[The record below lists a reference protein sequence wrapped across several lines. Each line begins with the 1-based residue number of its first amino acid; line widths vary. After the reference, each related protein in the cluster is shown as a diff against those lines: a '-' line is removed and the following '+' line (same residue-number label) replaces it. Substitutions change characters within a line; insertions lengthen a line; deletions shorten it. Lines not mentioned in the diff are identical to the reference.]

1 MTLIIAGVFIFLVW
15 FYVLFARDFL
25 IKRWPDQ
32 WGWWHTF
39 EDKLW
44 SGSKTIIVA
53 RAYQLGG
60 WLLALQTMLASAGID
75 TTPFTNQLAEFIPER
90 YRPLALSGGMILTG
104 LAFVWLR
111 KRTSQTVEASKM
123 EVGGGVK

>member
-25 IKRWPDQ
+25 IKRWPDRF
-32 WGWWHTF
+32 GKWHTF
-39 EDKLW
+39 EDTLW

-53 RAYQLGG
+53 RAYQLAG
-60 WLLALQTMLASAGID
+60 WLLGLQTMLAAAGVD
-75 TTPFTNQLAEFIPER
+75 TTPFTDQLAQFIPEK
-90 YRPLALSGGMILTG
+90 YRPLAVSGGMILTG

-111 KRTSQTVEASKM
+111 NRTTQPVADAKM
-123 EVGGGVK
+123 QVSGGK